1 MSPPANRDN
10 AHDSQQLSHTP
21 DKIHNDDAQWKD
33 RDQPDSD
40 PKRDH
45 ADPEHDYPRPDG
57 SE

>member
-1 MSPPANRDN
+1 MSTTRKQDN
-10 AHDSQQLSHTP
+10 AHSDQQQSHTA
-21 DKIHNDDAQWKD
+21 DKLHNDDAQWKD

-40 PKRDH
+40 PQRNH

>member
-1 MSPPANRDN
+1 MTHRQDN
-10 AHDSQQLSHTP
+10 AHSDQQRSHTP
-21 DKIHNDDAQWKD
+21 DTLRNDDAKWKQ

-40 PKRDH
+40 PQRNQ